1 MSRLD
6 FRPLGAVATAAVILA
21 YVGCSSSTQNGGDA
35 TSSARPETRSAA
47 GAQAGKN
54 SAASSEEKNG
64 ALFPRWPAAPKAV
77 LVVSGEMD
85 GYLEPCGCTQG
96 QLGGLIRRYEFVH
109 RLQTENL
116 PHALV
121 DLGGLMKDPSGSRGG
136 PEQAQIKFG
145 VALKALNAFG
155 YNAIGLSAEDLKV
168 GVGEA
173 FAQFL
178 NNLTE
183 PTTILAA
190 NVEPGAG
197 FETIIRPSTIAKA
210 GPVTFGV
217 TAVVDPAAIDALHDP
232 DKEALLP
239 TVKPP
244 DEALASVLAD
254 LENQSDFQVLLV
266 QGAPAEAE
274 RLAAAF
280 PGFDIVVGSS
290 SLVDPEQDPKMLNDG
305 KTMLVNVGRRGKY
318 VGAVGVFDGDTAMR
332 FARISLNERFDSTT
346 NEVKKIIEDEYRSM
360 LKAIGTVANFPR
372 HDYAGGAPGAKFVGA
387 ESCRDCHPN
396 TYLKW
401 ESTKH
406 AAAFAS
412 LEHDPKPNT
421 IYDAE
426 CVSCHTTG
434 FGYNSGW
441 VSAAETPGLKGNQ
454 CENCHGPASRH
465 IEEPDDLSFRKALA
479 LTAEQ
484 ADRNRL
490 CVRCHDEDNSPKFD
504 FQTYMTMIFHKGL
517 DDYSDPKV
525 HQGIAP
531 KVPAETAAPKA
542 E

>member
-6 FRPLGAVATAAVILA
+6 FRPFGAVATAAAILA
-21 YVGCSSSTQNGGDA
+21 YVGCSSSTPKPDDA
-35 TSSARPETRSAA
+35 ASSARPETQSAA
-47 GAQAGKN
+47 TAPAPSTADDKD
-54 SAASSEEKNG
+54 AK
-64 ALFPRWPAAPKAV
+64 LFPRWTAAPKAV

-85 GYLEPCGCTQG
+85 GYLEPCGCAQG
-96 QLGGLIRRYEFVH
+96 QLGGLIRRFEFVQ
-109 RLQTENL
+109 RLKDQNL
-116 PHALV
+116 PCALV
-121 DLGGLMKDPSGSRGG
+121 DLGSLMKDPAGSRGG

-145 VALKALNAFG
+145 VALKALNAFH

-197 FETIIRPSTIAKA
+197 FETIIRPSTLAKA
-210 GPVTFGV
+210 GPVTFGI
-217 TAVVDPAAIDALHDP
+217 TAVIDPAAIAALQDP
-232 DKEALLP
+232 DKEVLLP
-239 TVKPP
+239 VVKPP
-244 DEALASVLAD
+244 AEVLGAVLAD
-254 LENQSDFQVLLV
+254 LEKQSDYQVLMV
-266 QGAPAEAE
+266 QGQPEEAE

-290 SLVDPEQDPKMLNDG
+290 SFADPEQDPKSLNGG

-318 VGAVGVFDGDTAMR
+318 IGAVGLFDGDAEPK
-332 FARISLNERFDSTT
+332 FARINLNERFDSTT
-346 NEVKKIIEDEYRSM
+346 NEVKRIIEDEYRGM
-360 LKAIGTVANFPR
+360 LKAVGTVANFPR

-401 ESTKH
+401 SSTKH
-406 AAAFAS
+406 AHSFAS
-412 LEHDPKPNT
+412 LENDPKPNT

-426 CVSCHTTG
+426 CISCHTTG
-434 FGYNSGW
+434 FGYNSGYRS
-441 VSAAETPGLKGNQ
+441 VAETPGLKGNQ

-465 IEEPDDLSFRKALA
+465 VEAPDDPSFRQSLA
-479 LTAEQ
+479 LTVEQ
-484 ADRNRL
+484 AEKNRL

-504 FQTYMTMIFHKGL
+504 FNTYMTMILHKGL
-517 DDYSDPKV
+517 DTYDDPKV
-525 HQGIAP
+525 HKG
-531 KVPAETAAPKA
+531 VEPKA

>member
-6 FRPLGAVATAAVILA
+6 FRPLGAVATAAVILS
-21 YVGCSSSTQNGGDA
+21 YVGCSSSGPAPDDPA
-35 TSSARPETRSAA
+35 SSAKPETRSVAKA
-47 GAQAGKN
+47 EPGKAQ
-54 SAASSEEKNG
+54 SPEESG
-64 ALFPRWPAAPKAV
+64 ELFPKWPADPKAV
-77 LVVSGEMD
+77 VVVSGEME

-96 QLGGLIRRYEFVH
+96 QLGGLIRRYEFVEQVQA
-109 RLQTENL
+109 RNL
-116 PHALV
+116 PVVLV
-121 DLGGLMKDPSGSRGG
+121 DLGGLMKDPAGSRGG
-136 PEQAQIKFG
+136 PEQARIKFD
-145 VALKALNAFG
+145 VALKALNTFN
-155 YNAIGLSAEDLKV
+155 YNAIALSADDLKV

-173 FAQFL
+173 FVQYL

-183 PTTILAA
+183 PTTMLAA

-197 FETIIRPSTIAKA
+197 FETIIRPSTIAEA
-210 GPVTFGV
+210 GPLKFGV
-217 TAVVDPAAIDALHDP
+217 TAVVDPARIAALQDP

-239 TVKPP
+239 TVHPP
-244 DEALASVLAD
+244 DEVLGAVLAD
-254 LENQSDFQVLLV
+254 LEKQTDYQILMV
-266 QGAPAEAE
+266 QGEPEEAG

-280 PGFDIVVGSS
+280 PGFDIVVGAS

-305 KTMLVNVGRRGKY
+305 ATMLVNVGRRGKY
-318 VGAVGVFDGDTAMR
+318 VGAVGVFDGGDAAMR
-332 FARISLNERFDSTT
+332 FARISLNERFDAPS
-346 NEVKKIIEDEYRSM
+346 NEVKKIIEDEYRGM
-360 LKAIGTVANFPR
+360 LKAIGTVENFPR
-372 HDYAGGAPGAKFVGA
+372 HDYVDGAPGATFVGA

-434 FGYNSGW
+434 FGYNSGYQ
-441 VSAAETPGLKGNQ
+441 SLAGTPGLRGNQ

-465 IEEPDDLSFRKALA
+465 IEEPDNLAFRQALA
-479 LTAEQ
+479 LTAER

-490 CVRCHDEDNSPKFD
+490 CIRCHDEDNSPKFD
-504 FQTYMTMIFHKGL
+504 FETYMTMIYHKGL

-525 HQGIAP
+525 HQGI
-531 KVPAETAAPKA
+531 KPKA
-542 E
+542 EADSETPKGE